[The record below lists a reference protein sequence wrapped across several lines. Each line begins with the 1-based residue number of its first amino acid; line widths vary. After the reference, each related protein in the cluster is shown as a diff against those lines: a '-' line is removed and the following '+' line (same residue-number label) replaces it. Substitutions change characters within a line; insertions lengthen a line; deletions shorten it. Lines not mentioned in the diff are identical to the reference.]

1 MDGQQTATGI
11 GELVSGTSYSVRI
24 ELTYTQLLD
33 LYERTGIRGFAVLS
47 RGNPDDASLPHV
59 VDSDDCMNSFL
70 KKAYNIS
77 GLGLLRNFEYHS
89 CIMDDGESRV

>member
-1 MDGQQTATGI
+1 
-11 GELVSGTSYSVRI
+11 LVRI

-77 GLGLLRNFEYHS
+77 SLDLLRNFEYHS